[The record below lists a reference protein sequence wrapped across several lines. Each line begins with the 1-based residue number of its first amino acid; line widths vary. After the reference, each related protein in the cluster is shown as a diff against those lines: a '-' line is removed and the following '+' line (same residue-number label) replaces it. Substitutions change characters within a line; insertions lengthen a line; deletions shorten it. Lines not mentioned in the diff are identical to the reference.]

1 MPRCPRCVHSATESE
16 PMTRMPVEDRRKA
29 LVEAAFEVIAE
40 HGVENA
46 TTRSICSHAGM
57 PLASFHYAFESRD
70 DLLRRVML
78 TILPVAIDDWV
89 ASMLPRADS
98 PLHGRA
104 GLEKNL
110 RKHLGMLRMVL
121 ESGPGRMRACVS
133 LALYAHNH
141 PPVAA
146 AAKEMFESLYTIAD
160 QGARPGCPQHGCPLA
175 ASDRYP
181 RPAHRG
187 YDHRRHPGL
196 PGHRRHGSRRQHRRR
211 RDRDADESC
220 GRQLTARPH
229 GGGPT
234 PTDTGRA
241 SMPPCAPTA
250 VTPPSQCS
258 T

>member
-1 MPRCPRCVHSATESE
+1 
-16 PMTRMPVEDRRKA
+16 MTRMPVEDRRKA

-160 QGARPGCPQHGCPLA
+160 QGLVQAAHNMPTTWVSTGCIRQISSPSASWVRPPPPPW
-175 ASDRYP
+175 STWP
-181 RPAHRG
+181 PATRK
-187 YDHRRHPGL
+187 
-196 PGHRRHGSRRQHRRR
+196 S
-211 RDRDADESC
+211 STTSS
-220 GRQLTARPH
+220 TARS
-229 GGGPT
+229 
-234 PTDTGRA
+234 R
-241 SMPPCAPTA
+241 C
-250 VTPPSQCS
+250 
-258 T
+258 

>member
-1 MPRCPRCVHSATESE
+1 
-16 PMTRMPVEDRRKA
+16 MTRMPVEDRRKA
-29 LVEAAFEVIAE
+29 PVEAAFEVIAE

-160 QGARPGCPQHGCPLA
+160 QGLVQA
-175 ASDRYP
+175 A
-181 RPAHRG
+181 HNMG
-187 YDHRRHPGL
+187 VHWLH
-196 PGHRRHGSRRQHRRR
+196 
-211 RDRDADESC
+211 
-220 GRQLTARPH
+220 
-229 GGGPT
+229 
-234 PTDTGRA
+234 PTDILAQRIVGTTTAATLVYLATGDTEVVDNIVDGA
-241 SMPPCAPTA
+241 IEMLMSHVADN
-250 VTPPSQCS
+250 
-258 T
+258 